1 MNCMQLYSR
10 FLRWEFI
17 KESKKPRK
25 HAFDQESDQE
35 KKNKRKKT
43 RSRPRK
49 RPSKKEKLFFLDN
62 FWSRECFLSFFLS
75 FFVFFYK
82 FSPLSK

>member
-35 KKNKRKKT
+35 KKKKKENTLSTKKT
-43 RSRPRK
+43 IKKK
-49 RPSKKEKLFFLDN
+49 RKLFFLVA
-62 FWSRECFLSFFLS
+62 FLVESVFSWFFLNS
-75 FFVFFYK
+75 H
-82 FSPLSK
+82 LS